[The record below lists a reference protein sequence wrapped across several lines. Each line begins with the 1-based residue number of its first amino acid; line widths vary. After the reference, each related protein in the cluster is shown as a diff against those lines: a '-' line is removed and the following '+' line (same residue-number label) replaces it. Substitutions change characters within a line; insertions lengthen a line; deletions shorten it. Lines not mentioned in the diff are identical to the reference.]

1 MKEVILETMLI
12 PWVMYTALFISQIGN
27 SFCRSWNIRSIGQGL
42 KWQARLSWFL
52 YGCAFLTSISIG
64 IKSLWEFD
72 LLGIALWFISSH
84 IGLELGMINNGSGQ
98 KK

>member
-1 MKEVILETMLI
+1 MRDSIIQFMLI
-12 PWVMYTALFISQIGN
+12 PYVMYSALFISQIGN
-27 SFCRSWNIRSIGQGL
+27 SYFRSWNIRAIGQGN
-42 KWQARLSWFL
+42 KIQARISWFL

-72 LLGIALWFISSH
+72 LFGIFLWFLSSH
-84 IGLELGMINNGSGQ
+84 IGLELGMIQ